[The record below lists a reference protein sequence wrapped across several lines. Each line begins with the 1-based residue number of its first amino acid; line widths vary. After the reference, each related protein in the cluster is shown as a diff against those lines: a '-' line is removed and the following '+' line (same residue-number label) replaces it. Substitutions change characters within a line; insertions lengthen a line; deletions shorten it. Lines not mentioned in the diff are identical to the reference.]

1 MTFWILAALALYFV
15 QTLLPVTFRYRGS
28 PASFTAR
35 DTMPE
40 VTVLAARAERALV
53 NVGEAMILFLPLALL
68 TLEAGGAVFGA
79 AIFVMARI
87 AHVVLYLTG
96 VPYLR
101 TIVWL
106 ISLAGLVMM
115 ALHIG

>member
-40 VTVLAARAERALV
+40 ATVLVARAERALV

-68 TLEAGGAVFGA
+68 TREAEGAVFGA
-79 AIFVMARI
+79 MIFVIARI
-87 AHVVLYLTG
+87 AHVILYLAG

-101 TIVWL
+101 TVVWL
-106 ISLAGLVMM
+106 VSLAGLMMM
-115 ALHIG
+115 ALQIG

>member
-1 MTFWILAALALYFV
+1 MTFWILAASALYFV
-15 QTLLPVTFRYRGS
+15 QTLLPVTFRYRGN

-40 VTVLAARAERALV
+40 ATVLVARAERALV

-68 TLEAGGAVFGA
+68 TLNDDGAVWGA
-79 AIFVMARI
+79 MIFVLARV
-87 AHVVLYLTG
+87 AHVILYLTG

-101 TIVWL
+101 TVAWL
-106 ISLAGLVMM
+106 ISLVGLVMM
-115 ALHIG
+115 ATHIG

>member
-15 QTLLPVTFRYRGS
+15 QTLLPVTFRYRGN

-40 VTVLAARAERALV
+40 ATVLVARAERALV

-68 TLEAGGAVFGA
+68 TLEAEGAILGAV
-79 AIFVMARI
+79 IFVIARI
-87 AHVVLYLTG
+87 AHVILYLAG

-101 TIVWL
+101 TVVWL
-106 ISLAGLVMM
+106 VSLAGLMMM
-115 ALHIG
+115 ALQIG

>member
-15 QTLLPVTFRYRGS
+15 QTLLPVTFRYRAS

-40 VTVLAARAERALV
+40 ATVLVRRAERALV
-53 NVGEAMILFLPLALL
+53 NVGEAMILFLPLAVL
-68 TLEAGGAVFGA
+68 TVDAPEAVTGA
-79 AIFVMARI
+79 AIFVLARA
-87 AHVVLYLTG
+87 AHVILYLTG

-101 TIVWL
+101 TVVWG
-106 ISLAGLVMM
+106 ISLVGLGMM
-115 ALHIG
+115 AVQVV

>member
-15 QTLLPVTFRYRGS
+15 RTLLPVTFRYRGS

-40 VTVLAARAERALV
+40 TTVLVARAERALV

-68 TLEAGGAVFGA
+68 TLDAEGAVWGA
-79 AIFVMARI
+79 MIFVISRV
-87 AHVVLYLTG
+87 AHVILYLTG

-101 TIVWL
+101 TAFWL
-106 ISLAGLVMM
+106 ISLAGLVTM
-115 ALHIG
+115 AQNIG